1 MTEFQPDTDQ
11 LLVERD
17 DRIAVVTL
25 NRPQARNA
33 RSDEVA
39 TALRGAIAWAGEDD
53 SVGAL
58 VITGAGTAFCAGGD
72 VKGMGRRN
80 DDSPSPSLHEQYLAL
95 IDRHKAMAGALYRM
109 RKPTLAA
116 LPGAAAG
123 AGMSLALACDI
134 RVASENAFLTTAYA
148 RVGLSGD
155 YGVAWLLT
163 RVVGPARARELLMS
177 SERVQADKAERI
189 GLVNRV
195 TSPESLMSETLE
207 FARLLAAGPPIAIRY
222 IKDNLDE
229 ALSIDHDT
237 AIEREADRLLK
248 SRSTSDHREAVRAF
262 AEKREPKFTGC

>member
-1 MTEFQPDTDQ
+1 MADFKSETDQ
-11 LLVERD
+11 LLVEQQEKVA
-17 DRIAVVTL
+17 IVTL
-25 NRPQARNA
+25 NRPEARNA
-33 RSDEVA
+33 LSDEVA
-39 TALRGAIAWAGEDD
+39 AALRGAIAWANEDA

-72 VKGMGRRN
+72 VKGMGRRK
-80 DDSPSPSLHEQYLAL
+80 DDGPTPSLHEQYIAL
-95 IDRHKAMAGALYRM
+95 IARHKAMAGALYKM

-123 AGMSLALACDI
+123 AGMALALACDVRI
-134 RVASENAFLTTAYA
+134 ASDTAFLTTAYA

-177 SERVQADKAERI
+177 SARVQADKAEQI

-195 TSPESLMSETLE
+195 TTPESLMSETLD
-207 FARLLAAGPPIAIRY
+207 FARQLAAGPPLAIRY

-229 ALSIDHDT
+229 AFSIDHDT

-248 SRSTSDHREAVRAF
+248 SRSTNDHREAVKAF
-262 AEKREPKFTGC
+262 AEKREPVFTGN

>member
-1 MTEFQPDTDQ
+1 MADFQPDTDQ
-11 LLVERD
+11 LLVERQD
-17 DRIAVVTL
+17 NIAIVTL
-25 NRPQARNA
+25 NRPEARNA
-33 RSDEVA
+33 LSDEVA
-39 TALRGAIAWAGEDD
+39 TALRGAIAWASEDD
-53 SVGAL
+53 SVAAL
-58 VITGAGTAFCAGGD
+58 VVTGAGPAFCAGGD
-72 VKGMGRRN
+72 VKGMGARN
-80 DDSPSPSLHEQYLAL
+80 NDAPAPSLHEQYLGLVA
-95 IDRHKAMAGALYRM
+95 RHKGMAGALYKM

-123 AGMSLALACDI
+123 AGMSLALACDV
-134 RVASENAFLTTAYA
+134 RVASEDAFFTTAYA

-177 SERVQADKAERI
+177 CERVQADRAEQI

-207 FARLLAAGPPIAIRY
+207 FARQLTGVSPIAIRY
-222 IKDNLDE
+222 IKDNLDD

-248 SRSTSDHREAVRAF
+248 SRSTDDHREAVKAF
-262 AEKREPKFTGC
+262 TEKRAPKFTGK